1 MFKSTANNTQQE
13 DNTMRAATLSYLVNK
28 THLKQKALTLR
39 IPQDV
44 HDGLN
49 AVRERASRAGFVF
62 DIQAVVVDALERAVA
77 KVGSEL
83 AAVEEGEG
91 SSARPEPGAAAKGRK
106 RKPNP
111 AEEVKIAGFVLENAK

>member
-13 DNTMRAATLSYLVNK
+13 DNTMRAATPSYLVNK

-77 KVGSEL
+77 KVASEL
-83 AAVEEGEG
+83 AAVEGGEG
-91 SSARPEPGAAAKGRK
+91 SSATAKSGAAATGRK
-106 RKPNP
+106 RKPAQ
-111 AEEVKIAGFVLENAK
+111 AEEVKTPGFVLENAK